1 MNINF
6 LTHSKIVSDTVY
18 GSINIQDGILVNDNI
33 TISYNENLK
42 HICFKEQKHLIDILL
57 ELKIKLEKKILHL
70 LKENIYINKYV
81 KYILSDEWLLSI
93 NPVNL
98 IDKNKINFEY
108 SDYYKLELQ
117 VNDITS
123 KDGKDK
129 KLLKDLITLQKILI
143 NICKEIEPT
152 YMYILID
159 LCAKNKIDYL
169 KYNNISDNK
178 LKLKGDIN
186 VRFINY
192 IQVINLIRKELNYL
206 INNCQSMI
214 KILK

>member
-6 LTHSKIVSDTVY
+6 LTHSKLVTDTVS
-18 GSINIQDGILVNDNI
+18 GRINIQDGIVMNDNI

-57 ELKIKLEKKILHL
+57 DLKNKLEKKILSL
-70 LKENIYINKYV
+70 LKENIYIKEYV
-81 KYILSDEWLLSI
+81 NYIISDEWLLSI
-93 NPVNL
+93 HPVNL

-117 VNDITS
+117 VNDIKSNNGT
-123 KDGKDK
+123 DK
-129 KLLKDLITLQKILI
+129 KLLSDLIKLQKNLI

-186 VRFINY
+186 IRFINY
-192 IQVINLIRKELNYL
+192 IQVINLIRKELNNL
-206 INNCQSMI
+206 INHCYSMI
-214 KILK
+214 KILR